1 VLFGS
6 AGSDSHVAMPT
17 RTMQTCRLTGPCRVR
32 KLWGVTDWL
41 DMGLATQLQKYRVTQ
56 HPGGAMAEGL

>member
-1 VLFGS
+1 
-6 AGSDSHVAMPT
+6 MPT
-17 RTMQTCRLTGPCRVR
+17 RTMQTCRLIGPCRVR